1 MGKYTFFL
9 FLAVRLAKALSP
21 CRLIILQFSQFQ
33 IGITEKEN
41 NQSQNLQINL
51 WILNLLKLLQVQH
64 GTLKYLLLIHN
75 RINFPH
81 LIYQWRI

>member
-9 FLAVRLAKALSP
+9 FLAVRLTTVLSP

-33 IGITEKEN
+33 AGIAEKEK

-51 WILNLLKLLQVQH
+51 
-64 GTLKYLLLIHN
+64 
-75 RINFPH
+75 
-81 LIYQWRI
+81 